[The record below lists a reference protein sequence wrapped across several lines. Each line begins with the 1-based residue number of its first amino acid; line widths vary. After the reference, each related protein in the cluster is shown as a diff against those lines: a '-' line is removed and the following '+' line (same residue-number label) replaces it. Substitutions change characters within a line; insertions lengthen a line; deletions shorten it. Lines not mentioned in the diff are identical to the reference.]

1 MKKKIPTIVIIL
13 ALIAGMCLL
22 LYPTISNWWNSFRQT
37 RVISKYID
45 DVNNLDNN
53 RYNEILHEA
62 EVYNEE
68 LAQSGLKYTLS
79 DTEMKRY
86 NSTLN
91 FSSTNVM
98 GYIEIPSIQ
107 VKLAIYHG
115 TGEDTLAVGVGHIAG
130 SSLPIGGE
138 NTHCVLSGHRG
149 LPSATLF
156 SNLDKVTEGDR
167 FIINILD
174 KTLTYEVDQIRIVEP
189 HELNDLAIEDGK
201 DYCTLVTCTPYG
213 INTHRILVR
222 GHRVEN
228 IKERARVTSDAF
240 QIEPVIVAPIV
251 ATPMVIILII
261 FVTIKSHKANKKRKE
276 KKKNEGK

>member
-1 MKKKIPTIVIIL
+1 MKKKIPTIIIIF
-13 ALIAGMCLL
+13 ALIAGVCLL

-53 RYNEILHEA
+53 RYNEILREA

-68 LAQSGLKYTLS
+68 LAQKGLKYMLS
-79 DTEMKRY
+79 DMEIKKY
-86 NSTLN
+86 NSMLN

-115 TGEDTLAVGVGHIAG
+115 TGDDTLAVGVGHVAG
-130 SSLPIGGE
+130 SSLPVGGE

-156 SNLDKVTEGDR
+156 SNLDKITEGDR

-213 INTHRILVR
+213 INTHRLLVR

-228 IKERARVTSDAF
+228 VKEQARVTSDAF

-251 ATPMVIILII
+251 ATPMILIFII
-261 FVTIKSHKANKKRKE
+261 FVTIKSHRANKKRKE
-276 KKKNEGK
+276 KNKNEGK

>member
-68 LAQSGLKYTLS
+68 LAQSGLKYILS